1 MENFI
6 VSARKYRPATF
17 DSVVGQH
24 SIVQTLKNAIRTNQ
38 IAQAFLFTGPRGVG
52 KTTCARIFA
61 KIINCENLRPDIEPC
76 NECESCK
83 SFNNNT
89 SFNIIELDAAS
100 NSQVDQMRILIDQV
114 RIPPQHGKFKVYIID
129 EVHML
134 STASFNAFL
143 KTLEEPP
150 PYVKFILATTE
161 KHKIIATIL
170 SRCQIY
176 DFKRIT
182 VDDIVTH
189 LKYVA
194 GQENVEAEPEALHV
208 IALKADGAMRDS
220 LSIFD
225 QLVTYSGRQLTY
237 AKVIESLNVLGYEDY
252 FNMAGFLL
260 SGKMTD
266 ALLLL
271 NDIIE
276 RGFEGQSFLNGLGEH
291 FRNLWLCKD
300 SASVKLLEVS
310 SSIRQLYID
319 QAGTCSLN
327 FLFKALNLINHC
339 DINYRTSNNR
349 RLLLEITLI
358 NICNIGNPIQDE
370 KPNTAIPPRNP
381 SIARSPET
389 TYKTTSERAAVA
401 VSEPAPTTD
410 PEPKPVKPPQA
421 STRDPLP
428 PANGTPD
435 KPTTRPGTSG
445 HNMLNLKGIINPLAE
460 SDSEK
465 EKTPPETENE
475 RTDRDF
481 TEEELVQKWDL
492 FVETLDEDNLPVL
505 QALRGSKPRLA
516 EDKTIELEV
525 INLIIEKDILDHKEQ
540 ILDFLRRELSNRKIR
555 FRTILQQ
562 SQTPGKAYAPKDKY
576 QQMAEKK
583 PELAELIKRLDLE
596 LDL

>member
-76 NECESCK
+76 NECESCM

-100 NSQVDQMRILIDQV
+100 NSQVDQMRNLIDQV
-114 RIPPQHGKFKVYIID
+114 RIPPQHGKYKVYIID

-134 STASFNAFL
+134 SSQAFNAFL

-182 VDDIVTH
+182 VDDIVAH
-189 LKYVA
+189 LKFVST
-194 GQENVEAEPEALHV
+194 QEAVEAEPEALHV

-225 QLVTYSGRQLTY
+225 QLVTYSGKQLTY

-252 FNMAGFLL
+252 FSMAGFLM
-260 SGKMTD
+260 SGKITE

-300 SASVKLLEVS
+300 PASVKLLEAS
-310 SSIRQLYID
+310 ASIRQMFTD
-319 QAGTCSLN
+319 QSAACSLH
-327 FLFKALNLINHC
+327 FLYKALNLINQC

-358 NICNIGNPIQDE
+358 NLCNIGSPIPEE
-370 KPNTAIPPRNP
+370 KPTSVPPPSPKNP
-381 SIARSPET
+381 SLAKSPDIAYQTPPPAPL
-389 TYKTTSERAAVA
+389 KVD
-401 VSEPAPTTD
+401 EPAPPKDPVNIKLPAAATQAGVTTAR
-410 PEPKPVKPPQA
+410 PA
-421 STRDPLP
+421 SQS
-428 PANGTPD
+428 
-435 KPTTRPGTSG
+435 GTSG
-445 HNMLNLKGIINPLAE
+445 HNMLNLKGIINPAV
-460 SDSEK
+460 EK
-465 EKTPPETENE
+465 PKEEEFLKPDPDKIEVNL
-475 RTDRDF
+475 DF
-481 TEEELVQKWDL
+481 TEEELVQKWNL
-492 FVETLDEDNLPVL
+492 FIDSLDETNLPL
-505 QALRGSKPRLA
+505 IQALKGSIPRLT
-516 EDKTIELEV
+516 EDKTVELEV
-525 INLIIEKDILDHKEQ
+525 INLIIEKDILDQKEQ
-540 ILDFLRRELSNRKIR
+540 ILEFLRRELSNRKIR
-555 FRTILQQ
+555 FKTILEQT
-562 SQTPGKAYAPKDKY
+562 QTPGKAYAPKDKY
-576 QQMAEKK
+576 QQMVEKK